1 MWKWIASISDSI
13 VPMKILTYFLTE
25 HLKMETSVF
34 IPATHPYFPAIQT
47 GYKQLTALPLMLPF
61 GIQSLAPVSTIP
73 MVMVSV
79 K

>member
-1 MWKWIASISDSI
+1 
-13 VPMKILTYFLTE
+13 
-25 HLKMETSVF
+25 METSVF
-34 IPATHPYFPAIQT
+34 IPATHPYFPAIQS
-47 GYKQLTALPLMLPF
+47 GFKQLTALPLMLPF